1 MHASAS
7 VATRYFA
14 GWFFRF
20 FLLALPAAVAAQS
33 PVVLELAGEGG
44 RSYRVEIRAPATP
57 PPPAGYPVLY
67 LLDGNAALAGLP
79 EAAAGPALIVAIGH
93 HGSGRFDV
101 AGRVF
106 DFTPA
111 LTGGDEFD
119 PLVPTRRAGGAQAF
133 AAFIERRVKPAVAAV
148 YPVDASRQGL
158 WGHSYGGLFVLH
170 TLLTRSADFR
180 CYAAASPSLWWRDG
194 YLPRLAQSTSPAAR
208 QTARLLV
215 TRGGAEMPAQAP
227 QDDLRALAVWQLRNS
242 VPVDAAAAFAAAHSG
257 PAEYLELPGLNHGEA
272 FAASLAP
279 TLAWFARCI
288 EE

>member
-1 MHASAS
+1 MHGSAS

-14 GWFFRF
+14 GCFFRF
-20 FLLALPAAVAAQS
+20 FLLALPAAEAAQ
-33 PVVLELAGEGG
+33 PLAVLDLAADGG
-44 RSYRVEIRAPATP
+44 RSYRVEVRRPPVP
-57 PPPAGYPVLY
+57 PPSPGYPVLY
-67 LLDGNAALAGLP
+67 LLDGNAALTSLP
-79 EAAAGPALIVAIGH
+79 EDVTGRVLIVAIGH
-93 HGSGRFDV
+93 HGSSRFDV

-119 PLVPTRRAGGAQAF
+119 PLVPARRAGGAQAF

-170 TLLTRSADFR
+170 TLLTRPADFR

-194 YLPRLAQSTSPAAR
+194 YLPRLAQSTPPAAR
-208 QTARLLV
+208 QTASLLV

-227 QDDLRALAVWQLRNS
+227 QGDPRALAAWRLRNS
-242 VPVDAAAAFAAAHSG
+242 VPADAAATFAAAHPG